1 MAKRTTTVFDAE
13 AALVALL
20 EAQTWP
26 SHPTTGEAPLVV
38 DADTRD
44 VFDEAVIV
52 LGSTGAS
59 SSEWK
64 TMGAPSKDESYTL
77 KVRVGT
83 KVDGCTQA
91 EARSRLKELVAVVE
105 VAHRSAVTGQPAGG
119 YVASVAGGVQ
129 YMTWRVTVVE
139 HAVYA
144 LAPPQG
150 GFGAFAD
157 LDISFVARI

>member
-13 AALVALL
+13 SALVALL

-26 SHPTTGEAPLVV
+26 GHPTTGEAPLVV
-38 DADTRD
+38 DGDTRD
-44 VFDEAVIV
+44 PFNEAIVV
-52 LGSTGAS
+52 LGSTGGS
-59 SSEWK
+59 TSEWK
-64 TMGAPSKDESYTL
+64 TLGAPSQDETYTL

-83 KVDGCTQA
+83 KVDGQTQA
-91 EARSRLKELVAVVE
+91 EARARLKELVAVVE

-119 YVASVAGGVQ
+119 YVAAVGAGVQ
-129 YMTWRVTVVE
+129 YMTWRATVVE
-139 HAVYA
+139 HAVFA

-157 LDISFVARI
+157 IDISFVARI